1 MAVRSIVYSR
11 RPAGIKQ
18 HHINQNAQR
27 RIRDCKIGAGSGSGA
42 QFASPARVFAN
53 AQNDSPANFAS
64 IDRLSHLRIAP
75 TTAGR
80 RASKSPGPC
89 LPILVSSTTGVLAAA
104 VVLLAAAAL
113 PASAPAS
120 APASVPARSPAL
132 AALAALAAAPSR
144 LRTSIWRASASS
156 KRGTVDHCRPPRL
169 PPSRR
174 AIPVGV
180 RF

>member
-1 MAVRSIVYSR
+1 MTLTR
-11 RPAGIKQ
+11 GE
-18 HHINQNAQR
+18 
-27 RIRDCKIGAGSGSGA
+27 
-42 QFASPARVFAN
+42 
-53 AQNDSPANFAS
+53 
-64 IDRLSHLRIAP
+64 
-75 TTAGR
+75 GR

-89 LPILVSSTTGVLAAA
+89 LPILVLSTTGVLAAA
-104 VVLLAAAAL
+104 VVVLAAAAL
-113 PASAPAS
+113 PASAAAPAPAPVPASPPPSRPPPPPPPAPAPAPAS

-156 KRGTVDHCRPPRL
+156 RRGTVDRCRPPRL

-174 AIPVGV
+174 AVPVGV